1 MRLIKQLLYGFFFL
15 VIIVFIGG
23 GAYYIFQPAPSCF
36 DNKKNQNETGVD
48 CGGSC
53 TSCVLKNSQP
63 LRISS
68 LEIFDNGNKTITAI
82 GEIKNVNLSVGAKQ
96 FLYTIAIYDRADREL
111 FSKSGRSFVYPDKSR
126 TIIEPAIAVEPAA
139 AARGEIKIGEV
150 FWQAEADFGGIP
162 EKNLAVIGM
171 TIRGDGG
178 GFIIA
183 GAVKNANPIAADRVV
198 IKAVLFDK
206 DGLRRGASQTII
218 EKLPAFEERSF
229 TIRVPLRREAAAR
242 VDIEKTKVIVEI
254 PR

>member
-1 MRLIKQLLYGFFFL
+1 MRFAKQFLYGSFF
-15 VIIVFIGG
+15 IIIIGLSGG
-23 GAYYIFQPAPSCF
+23 GFYYWLQPAPSCF
-36 DNKKNQNETGVD
+36 DNKKNQNETGAD

-53 TSCVLKNSQP
+53 TPCVLKNSQP

-82 GEIKNVNLSVGAKQ
+82 GEIKNPNVSVGAKQ

-126 TIIEPAIAVEPAA
+126 TVVEPAIAVDPAA

-183 GAVKNANPIAADRVV
+183 GAVKNANPVAADRVV
-198 IKAVLFDK
+198 IKAVLFDG

-218 EKLPAFEERSF
+218 ENLPAFKEKLF
-229 TIRVPLRREAAAR
+229 TIRAPLRREAAAR
-242 VDIEKTKVIVEI
+242 VDIEKTKIIVEM